1 MIMIY
6 GKKWYAFLA
15 KYDKLEKVT
24 DISGKIIKSKDM
36 KAMIQDIAP
45 EKYDNHYAEQSPA
58 AEDWLLVYR
67 NGEVLCR
74 FEEGR
79 ICFPKAGE
87 VCQKEMDI
95 TYLFTIS
102 GEKFYLL
109 KNELEEALSG
119 YGWEKPVIFRNVSPK
134 YMGFAGITGQQLY
147 EWYRSNRFCGRCGK
161 PMTPDHTERMMRCEH
176 CGNLVYPK
184 ICPGVI
190 VAVTDHNRL
199 LLTKYAHRPGSVNYA
214 LVAGF
219 TEIGE
224 TLEETVQRE
233 VMEEVGLKVKN
244 IRYYKSQPWSF
255 SSTLLCGFFCEV
267 DGNTD
272 ITLDT
277 NELAVGEWFERE
289 DIPLED
295 DGVSLT
301 REMIGLFKA
310 GKK

>member
-1 MIMIY
+1 
-6 GKKWYAFLA
+6 
-15 KYDKLEKVT
+15 
-24 DISGKIIKSKDM
+24 
-36 KAMIQDIAP
+36 MIQDIAP
-45 EKYDNHYAEQSPA
+45 KIYDNHYVEQS
-58 AEDWLLVYR
+58 AEEKDWLLVYR
-67 NGEVLCR
+67 GGEALCR
-74 FEEGR
+74 FEEGM
-79 ICFPKAGE
+79 ICFPKVGE
-87 VCQKEMDI
+87 ISQAEKEL

-102 GEKFYLL
+102 GERFFLL
-109 KNELEEALSG
+109 KNELEGELPG
-119 YGWEKPVIFRNVSPK
+119 YGWEKPVVFRNAKPQ
-134 YMGFAGITGQQLY
+134 YRGFAGITGQQLDS
-147 EWYRSNRFCGRCGK
+147 WYRSNRFCGRCGS
-161 PMTPDHTERMMRCEH
+161 PMVPDHKERMVRCEH

-190 VAVTDHNRL
+190 VALTDGNRL
-199 LLTKYAHRPGSVNYA
+199 LLTKYAHRPGTVNYA

-267 DGNTD
+267 DGSTD

-277 NELAVGEWFERE
+277 EELALAEWFERE
-289 DIPLED
+289 EIPIED

-301 REMIGLFKA
+301 REMIGVFKA
-310 GKK
+310 GKDRNPV

>member
-1 MIMIY
+1 
-6 GKKWYAFLA
+6 
-15 KYDKLEKVT
+15 
-24 DISGKIIKSKDM
+24 
-36 KAMIQDIAP
+36 MIQDIAP
-45 EKYDNHYAEQSPA
+45 KKYDNHYMEQKSAP
-58 AEDWLLVYR
+58 EDWLLVYHR
-67 NGEVLCR
+67 GDVLCR

-79 ICFPKAGE
+79 IFFPKVRE
-87 VCQKEMDI
+87 VCHREDET

-102 GEKFYLL
+102 GERFFLL
-109 KNELEEALSG
+109 TGDPVQKPEG
-119 YGWEKPVIFRNVSPK
+119 YDWEKPVIFRNAKPQ
-134 YMGFAGITGQQLY
+134 YRGFAGITGHQLDN
-147 EWYRSNRFCGRCGK
+147 WYRSNRFCGCCGR
-161 PMTPDHTERMMRCEH
+161 PLTPDHMERMLRCDG
-176 CGNLVYPK
+176 CGNMVYPK

-199 LLTKYAHRPGSVNYA
+199 LLTKYANRPGVVNYA

-255 SSTLLCGFFCEV
+255 SSTLLCGFVCEV
-267 DGNTD
+267 DGSRE
-272 ITLDT
+272 ITLDET
-277 NELAVGEWFERE
+277 ELAVAEWFERE

-301 REMIGLFKA
+301 REMIGRFKA
-310 GKK
+310 GKLFPG

>member
-1 MIMIY
+1 
-6 GKKWYAFLA
+6 
-15 KYDKLEKVT
+15 
-24 DISGKIIKSKDM
+24 
-36 KAMIQDIAP
+36 MIQDIAP
-45 EKYDNHYAEQSPA
+45 KVYDNHYVEQEPD
-58 AEDWLLVYR
+58 AEDWLLICR
-67 NGEVLCR
+67 DGDVLCR
-74 FEEGR
+74 FEDGM
-79 ICFPKAGE
+79 IYFPKVGE
-87 VCQKEMDI
+87 ISQKERDI

-102 GEKFYLL
+102 KERFFLL
-109 KNELEEALSG
+109 KNELEQEIPG
-119 YGWEKPVIFRNVSPK
+119 YGFEKPVIFRSARPK
-134 YMGFAGITGQQLY
+134 YRGFAGITGQQLDG
-147 EWYRSNRFCGRCGK
+147 WYRANRFCGRCGS
-161 PMTPDHTERMMRCEH
+161 PMAPDHMERMVRCEH

-190 VAVTDHNRL
+190 VAVMDGNRL
-199 LLTKYAHRPGSVNYA
+199 LLTKYAHRPGTVSYA

-267 DGNTD
+267 DGSTD
-272 ITLDT
+272 IKLDT
-277 NELAVGEWFERE
+277 NELAVAQWFERE

-301 REMIGLFKA
+301 REMVGLFKA
-310 GKK
+310 GKEQ